1 MFRGFQIDAQVGI
14 NTTTPSPA
22 SILEISSTQD
32 NINFGGLM
40 PPRVSTIANR
50 NSINPDTSDIGLL
63 VFVEEVLCYQIWNG
77 TSWEDIHCLNTV
89 SLLGIFQNFDTI
101 PAGAIEVMYLSLI
114 MEMMVSS
121 ELQIACLLYT
131 SPSPRDV

>member
-121 ELQIACLLYT
+121 ELQIAVMVDLVI
-131 SPSPRDV
+131 SPQ